1 MTNWFTSLSLP
12 VSQKELLYSLRVKSS
27 SARYFCAQMVR
38 DPFELNAEMASE
50 KRTSVLTLNA
60 AKVRA
65 FAAAVVVGIIAQDM
79 LGSIGG
85 MVAVLGV
92 IVLAITSGDTALR
105 SLRLMIGDAL
115 HIDQR
120 KKINAFTLAF
130 MLFAIVAGVLYYA
143 KTDKSGFALLWRYFS
158 WANETIA
165 VFAFAMIAV
174 YMIKNGMPKCMHFL
188 GLVYCF
194 FGTVAVFGIGNTS
207 QVNTIIGAIDTS
219 FITMIGVRK
228 LISHLLIGVILA
240 LLIFRVFYQGP
251 GNIGNLTA
259 KLVPFAAGSY
269 ILLSVTALLINFDR
283 LPNAFLAIIHGA
295 FEPSAVTGGIIGS
308 VLLTMRTGISRGV
321 FTNEAGMGTASI
333 AHSESSEAD
342 PVRQGLLGITEVF
355 FDTIVICT
363 LTALVILSSDIAVPY
378 GYDTGIT
385 LTTNAFTSIFGDW
398 CGIVISVITVLL
410 AFATILG
417 WGLYGMRCAQY
428 IFGESVWRV
437 FPALQ
442 AAATFLGACINTST
456 AWVFSELVN
465 AFMVLTNLIA
475 VTYLLPEFLREIKAH
490 RL

>member
-1 MTNWFTSLSLP
+1 MAILITGFSLSLVTGFYQIKKLP
-12 VSQKELLYSLRVKSS
+12 EALRYLCKSIQKKKEDQSYVSGYQALCTAL
-27 SARYFCAQMVR
+27 
-38 DPFELNAEMASE
+38 
-50 KRTSVLTLNA
+50 A
-60 AKVRA
+60 AT
-65 FAAAVVVGIIAQDM
+65 VGTGNLAGVAGAIA
-79 LGSIGG
+79 IGG
-85 MVAVLGV
+85 PGAVFWMWISGILGMMVKFTEV
-92 IVLAITSGDTALR
+92 VLAHHFRQKDTNG
-105 SLRLMIGDAL
+105 SWIGGP
-115 HIDQR
+115 
-120 KKINAFTLAF
+120 
-130 MLFAIVAGVLYYA
+130 M
-143 KTDKSGFALLWRYFS
+143 
-158 WANETIA
+158 
-165 VFAFAMIAV
+165 

-456 AWVFSELVN
+456 AWVYSELVN